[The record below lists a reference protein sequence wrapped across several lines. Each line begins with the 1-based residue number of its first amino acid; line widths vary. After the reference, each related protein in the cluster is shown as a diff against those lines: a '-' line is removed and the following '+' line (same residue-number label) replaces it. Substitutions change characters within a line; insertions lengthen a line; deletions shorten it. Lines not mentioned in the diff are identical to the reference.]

1 MISMENVTINL
12 LYKEILDLKREVKN
26 LEEMLVPEE
35 KLSDAGRKELEKDLK
50 EALSAKSKNFREI
63 RG

>member
-1 MISMENVTINL
+1 MNL
-12 LYKEILDLKREVKN
+12 LYKEILDLKREVKK

-35 KLSDAGRKELEKDLK
+35 RLSDAERNELEKDLR